1 MPPGGRPSLTRLVIG
16 ALLPIL
22 LLTTCTSDTPLGVT
36 RSVQS
41 RFDATGL
48 FQVGDEFGIPV
59 DRVDLE
65 LRRVSDNT
73 VAFSRTL
80 TAAEYAASGGD
91 LVITLRLDLDASPED
106 FSFLATV
113 FSGGVEYYRA
123 SGTIT
128 AYANQSVQTPPLTP
142 TYTGPGANA
151 DLLTIPAT
159 TALGV
164 GQTATLNAVVSQGGT
179 ALTGV
184 PVAYSSSDP
193 TQVNPVRIGLN
204 QADVT
209 APAAG
214 SGSVTITA
222 KTPNG
227 LTTTGTLSWS
237 PVATSI
243 VMVSGN
249 GQTIPSGTTAAP
261 MVVEVRDGAGQPFAG
276 FPVAFSVFAGPTGTS
291 VTPLNVVTDAQGRA
305 QSTMTAGGS
314 AGAISIYATA
324 TGLTGSPVIF
334 SATAT
339 AVTGPPATVTA
350 NSVLSQTST
359 VGTAVGSP
367 PSVVVRDA
375 AGTVLPGVSVVFAV
389 ASGGGSLVGPATVT
403 TGPGGIATLGGWVV
417 GAVAGTNTVTATVS
431 GLTPVTFTATGVVP
445 APSTVTANSAITQS
459 ATVNTAVGAPPSV
472 LVRDAGGSAL
482 AGVNVVFAVATGGG
496 SLTGPAT
503 VATNASGIATVGG
516 WTLGQTAGPN
526 TMSATVT
533 GVSPVVFTATGT
545 AGAATSVAIISGTPQ
560 TGPAGSVLPLPL
572 VVEPRDAFG
581 NPVPGVTV
589 TWATPDNG
597 SLAPASGP
605 TDAAGRAQSTWT
617 LGLVAT
623 TQTATATVG
632 TLPPATFTATVGLPQ
647 LALGFPGIPG
657 VGIGKTVTV
666 RATIPAPAPAGGVA
680 VTMTSDA
687 PAIASVPATPVTIPQ
702 GSTTADFTVTGVA
715 TGTTLLRANAT
726 GYTEGTLS
734 IDVQVRSISVPT
746 TLNVPFGQTASLP
759 INIGAPAPA
768 GGVVITVTSD
778 NPTAVGIQTPT
789 VTIPAGAL
797 AANAIVQ
804 GLLPGTANVTVSNP
818 AYDADISAVT
828 TSASL
833 NIIQGS
839 ATLNASFGTSI
850 DVRFESNGSGIAA
863 PAGGVTVT
871 LTAADPACLAT
882 NSPRIITSGL
892 VTTTFALTYG
902 GTATLPCTTMVLATA
917 SSIQP
922 DSISVTVNPLPQ
934 ITVSAVTVGGGLQ
947 TSASVSLGASNHG
960 GVTVHVAS
968 ADPAVALVSPDATT
982 PGTASIDVVVPNGT
996 GSFGYYVQGVEQAT
1010 GAPTITA
1017 TAPNFATGTGI
1028 ATVQQPA
1035 FELQGLPPN
1044 TTTFGAD
1051 NGLYVQVGLAYS
1063 DSSALYTVQNVRAG
1077 APGPLTV
1084 SFTSSDPAVGT
1095 LMTSAGSGA
1104 TRTAQIPIGLYYS
1117 PTSVASGGVAFHP
1130 LGAGTDT
1137 VTTALANYIPAKT
1150 SKRSVTVAAP
1160 QITVSAPTVGGGLQ
1174 TSASVSLNATNHGGV
1189 TVHVASADSAVALV
1203 SPDATTPGTAF
1214 IDVAVPDG
1222 TGSFSYYVQGVEL
1235 ATGTPLITASA
1246 TGFTSGSATATV
1258 VQAAYEIQGLT
1269 LSTNTFAADN
1279 PFYVQVGL
1287 PYSDS
1292 SSLYTVQNV
1301 RAGAPGPLTVTLNST
1316 TEAVGTLVTSTGSG
1330 NPRTVQIPIGQYYSP
1345 TSVATGGV
1353 AFNVLLGGTTD
1364 VSASIPNLIPT
1375 RIATRTVTVS
1385 APSIA
1390 VGSSTVGA
1398 GLQVSSSVSLGT
1410 SNHGG
1415 VTVHVRSSLPGVVL
1429 ISPDASTPGDSAID
1443 VVVPNGTGSFGYYVQ
1458 GVEGQTGT
1466 VQITATAPGFT
1477 NGTANVTVVQP
1488 AFEIQGLT
1496 LSTTTFAPDN
1506 PFYVQVGLPYANNPS
1521 LYTVQNVR
1529 AGAPGPLTVTFTTSA
1544 PAVGALVTS
1553 AGSGPTATVQIPIGQ
1568 YYTPTSIAT
1577 GGVALD
1583 VLTAGST
1590 VVTAGIPTYIPTD
1603 QATRTVA
1610 VVQSYITTNAGTVG
1624 AGLQN
1629 AFSIGLNGSNHPN
1642 LTLHIAS
1649 DNPGVVLVAPDA
1661 STPGTASI
1669 DIPVTTGIANVS
1681 YYIQGVDGTTGT
1693 AVITAS
1699 APGFVDGPATAT
1711 IVQPAVEIA
1720 GLPASLS
1727 AAAAITPFYV
1737 QVGLANSNQTAL
1749 QSIQNVR
1756 AGSSLTAT
1764 LTSGTPAVAQLT
1776 TLAGSGASETVTIPA
1791 GLYYSPTSVAT
1802 GGVAFDGLTP
1812 GNTAVTVSIPGFA
1825 TMNSS
1830 TVNVTVTP

>member
-1 MPPGGRPSLTRLVIG
+1 
-16 ALLPIL
+16 
-22 LLTTCTSDTPLGVT
+22 
-36 RSVQS
+36 
-41 RFDATGL
+41 
-48 FQVGDEFGIPV
+48 
-59 DRVDLE
+59 
-65 LRRVSDNT
+65 
-73 VAFSRTL
+73 
-80 TAAEYAASGGD
+80 
-91 LVITLRLDLDASPED
+91 
-106 FSFLATV
+106 
-113 FSGGVEYYRA
+113 
-123 SGTIT
+123 
-128 AYANQSVQTPPLTP
+128 
-142 TYTGPGANA
+142 
-151 DLLTIPAT
+151 
-159 TALGV
+159 
-164 GQTATLNAVVSQGGT
+164 
-179 ALTGV
+179 
-184 PVAYSSSDP
+184 
-193 TQVNPVRIGLN
+193 
-204 QADVT
+204 
-209 APAAG
+209 
-214 SGSVTITA
+214 
-222 KTPNG
+222 
-227 LTTTGTLSWS
+227 
-237 PVATSI
+237 
-243 VMVSGN
+243 
-249 GQTIPSGTTAAP
+249 
-261 MVVEVRDGAGQPFAG
+261 
-276 FPVAFSVFAGPTGTS
+276 
-291 VTPLNVVTDAQGRA
+291 
-305 QSTMTAGGS
+305 
-314 AGAISIYATA
+314 
-324 TGLTGSPVIF
+324 
-334 SATAT
+334 
-339 AVTGPPATVTA
+339 
-350 NSVLSQTST
+350 
-359 VGTAVGSP
+359 
-367 PSVVVRDA
+367 
-375 AGTVLPGVSVVFAV
+375 
-389 ASGGGSLVGPATVT
+389 
-403 TGPGGIATLGGWVV
+403 
-417 GAVAGTNTVTATVS
+417 
-431 GLTPVTFTATGVVP
+431 
-445 APSTVTANSAITQS
+445 
-459 ATVNTAVGAPPSV
+459 
-472 LVRDAGGSAL
+472 
-482 AGVNVVFAVATGGG
+482 
-496 SLTGPAT
+496 
-503 VATNASGIATVGG
+503 
-516 WTLGQTAGPN
+516 
-526 TMSATVT
+526 
-533 GVSPVVFTATGT
+533 
-545 AGAATSVAIISGTPQ
+545 
-560 TGPAGSVLPLPL
+560 
-572 VVEPRDAFG
+572 
-581 NPVPGVTV
+581 
-589 TWATPDNG
+589 
-597 SLAPASGP
+597 
-605 TDAAGRAQSTWT
+605 
-617 LGLVAT
+617 
-623 TQTATATVG
+623 
-632 TLPPATFTATVGLPQ
+632 
-647 LALGFPGIPG
+647 
-657 VGIGKTVTV
+657 
-666 RATIPAPAPAGGVA
+666 
-680 VTMTSDA
+680 
-687 PAIASVPATPVTIPQ
+687 
-702 GSTTADFTVTGVA
+702 
-715 TGTTLLRANAT
+715 
-726 GYTEGTLS
+726 
-734 IDVQVRSISVPT
+734 
-746 TLNVPFGQTASLP
+746 
-759 INIGAPAPA
+759 
-768 GGVVITVTSD
+768 
-778 NPTAVGIQTPT
+778 
-789 VTIPAGAL
+789 
-797 AANAIVQ
+797 
-804 GLLPGTANVTVSNP
+804 
-818 AYDADISAVT
+818 
-828 TSASL
+828 
-833 NIIQGS
+833 
-839 ATLNASFGTSI
+839 
-850 DVRFESNGSGIAA
+850 
-863 PAGGVTVT
+863 
-871 LTAADPACLAT
+871 
-882 NSPRIITSGL
+882 
-892 VTTTFALTYG
+892 
-902 GTATLPCTTMVLATA
+902 
-917 SSIQP
+917 
-922 DSISVTVNPLPQ
+922 
-934 ITVSAVTVGGGLQ
+934 
-947 TSASVSLGASNHG
+947 
-960 GVTVHVAS
+960 
-968 ADPAVALVSPDATT
+968 
-982 PGTASIDVVVPNGT
+982 
-996 GSFGYYVQGVEQAT
+996 
-1010 GAPTITA
+1010 
-1017 TAPNFATGTGI
+1017 
-1028 ATVQQPA
+1028 
-1035 FELQGLPPN
+1035 
-1044 TTTFGAD
+1044 
-1051 NGLYVQVGLAYS
+1051 
-1063 DSSALYTVQNVRAG
+1063 
-1077 APGPLTV
+1077 
-1084 SFTSSDPAVGT
+1084 
-1095 LMTSAGSGA
+1095 
-1104 TRTAQIPIGLYYS
+1104 
-1117 PTSVASGGVAFHP
+1117 VAFHP